1 MIGYNHCICR
11 NNIINEGL
19 TDHFTKIKS
28 DSNSELRV
36 NTLPGFAS
44 AELLEIY
51 DMNLNADLLMNN
63 KPIG

>member
-11 NNIINEGL
+11 NNIINEGP

-28 DSNSELRV
+28 DSSSELRV